1 MDHELQAGK
10 NFAWMTIAQ
19 VVLRVLGMALFILMT
34 YKIGEVGIGQ
44 YSFITSFVLFWFLIS
59 DFGSGTY
66 LYREWSRGG
75 VSEEKVARDFNIS
88 LTLRVIVNSLVF
100 LVFVIFN
107 YFSDNR
113 EILFPLTLFF
123 ITTFISV
130 IVGLGDYYFQS
141 INSFRKVANRQM
153 IEKIVTVVLGALLLL
168 IVPRLEMVFI
178 AMFLGQA
185 VCLVYYLFSI
195 PFKFQLIFDKKRMKE
210 LVAFGI
216 PFLLVVFFT
225 SIYSRIDMVM
235 LKYFGDFEAVGFYS
249 TAYRFLDLG
258 SIFVA
263 GLLMPAI
270 FPVLSSLYRESL
282 EKFSAFFYKSL
293 RIIFS
298 YSLLVIVFFL
308 FFSPFIISFFFA
320 DSFGPSIL
328 ALRILILVLV
338 FGSISVLFNNL
349 LFIQGKEKKGL
360 AIIVFSAGLNIVLN
374 IFLIPRYSLYGAAA
388 ATVVAEI
395 VNLFLLQY
403 FSAWKKDW
411 GLIIRM
417 LVVTVFNGLAFFLLK
432 LFGQLGNPIIGGLF
446 FLLEVLLLYRT
457 KLLRIDDLA
466 LFLNPLKNKFNN
478 IFKTEEII

>member
-19 VVLRVLGMALFILMT
+19 IVLRILGMALFVLMT

-44 YSFITSFVLFWFLIS
+44 YSFITSFVLFWFLLS

-75 VSEEKVARDFNIS
+75 VSEEKIARDFNIS
-88 LTLRVIVNSLVF
+88 LTLRVVMNSLVF
-100 LVFVIFN
+100 IAFVIFN
-107 YFSDNR
+107 YFSGNR
-113 EILFPLTLFF
+113 EILFPLILFF
-123 ITTFISV
+123 VTTFISV

-141 INSFRKVANRQM
+141 VNSFRKVANRQM

-168 IVPRLEMVFI
+168 IFPRLEMVFI

-185 VCLVYYLFSI
+185 VCFLYYIFSI
-195 PFKFQLIFDKKRMKE
+195 PFKFKLVFDGKRMKE
-210 LVAFGI
+210 LIAFGA
-216 PFLLVVFFT
+216 PFLFVVFFT

-270 FPVLSSLYRESL
+270 FPVLSSLYRESI
-282 EKFSAFFYKSL
+282 EKFTAFFYKSL

-308 FFSPFIISFFFA
+308 FFSPFIISLFFA

-338 FGSISVLFNNL
+338 FGSISVLFNNV

-360 AIIVFSAGLNIVLN
+360 AIIIFSSCLNIVLN
-374 IFLIPRYSLYGAAA
+374 IILIPRYSLYGAAV

-395 VNLFLLQY
+395 ANLFLLQY
-403 FSAWKKDW
+403 FSAWQKDW
-411 GLIIRM
+411 GLIGRM
-417 LVVTVFNGLAFFLLK
+417 SAVTILNGLVFVFLK
-432 LFGQLGNPIIGGLF
+432 ISGQLGNPVIGTIV
-446 FLLEVLLLYRT
+446 FLLDVLLLYKV
-457 KLLRIDDLA
+457 KLIRMDDLA
-466 LFLNPLKNKFNN
+466 LFINPLKNKFNN